1 MSVIIFNG
9 SLSNQSSLYPIQ
21 VILEHKFEAI
31 GMNIE
36 SYILHQIEIKSC
48 IGCFRCWDTTPGI
61 CSGVKG
67 DKGEEIKKKVI
78 NSDLLVFLTPITFG
92 GYSSEI
98 KKIFERL
105 LGILQPGMQII
116 NGESHHLKR
125 YDRYP
130 SFLAIGVIEQQDQ
143 ESEELFKTLVHRNS
157 LNFFPPKYWALVF
170 QDGDDEAKI
179 QQELTKVID
188 EMEVLKY

>member
-9 SLSNQSSLYPIQ
+9 SLSNQFSLFPIQ
-21 VILEHKFEAI
+21 NVLEHEVEAI
-31 GMNIE
+31 GMKFD
-36 SYILHQIEIKSC
+36 SYLLHQIEIKSC

-67 DKGEEIKKKVI
+67 DKGEEIKKKVV
-78 NSDLLVFLTPITFG
+78 NSDLLVFLSPITFG

-130 SFLAIGVIEQQDQ
+130 SILAIGVNKQHEQ
-143 ESEELFKTLVHRNS
+143 ETEELFKTLVYRNS
-157 LNFFPPKYWALVF
+157 LNFYPPKYWTIIF
-170 QDGDDEAKI
+170 QESDGEEIIRPSISKI
-179 QQELTKVID
+179 IKQL
-188 EMEVLKY
+188 EVNQ